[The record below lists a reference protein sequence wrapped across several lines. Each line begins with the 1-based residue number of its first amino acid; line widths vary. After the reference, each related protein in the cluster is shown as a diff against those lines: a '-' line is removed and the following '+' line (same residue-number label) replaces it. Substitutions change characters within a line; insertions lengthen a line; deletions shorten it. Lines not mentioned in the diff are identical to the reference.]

1 MTTNTQL
8 GTATNFSGVNVNNS
22 VLSSNNADQYFTNFY
37 SIPLTVSAGQ
47 NDAITAFFQQYS
59 PNPQA
64 AQALASAVLYTA
76 LAENLNPL
84 VVLSQFE
91 AMPKGQLTVALA
103 AFLNV
108 TRVQTSMLGINHG
121 VTTSPFVARTILV

>member
-1 MTTNTQL
+1 MTPNTQL
-8 GTATNFSGVNVNNS
+8 STATNLSGVNVNNS
-22 VLSSNNADQYFTNFY
+22 VLSSNNANQYFTNFY

-59 PNPQA
+59 SNSQA

-76 LAENLNPL
+76 LAENLDPL

-91 AMPKGQLTVALA
+91 SLPKGQLTVALA